1 MKMLKIINDLFYMPR
16 SIMGEPSRQ
25 TLFYI
30 KKLVNEIK
38 ILKFRSGTKAF
49 DWIVPE
55 EWNIKDAYIK
65 DIKGKKILDFKKN
78 LLSVVYHSMPINKWI
93 NRKDL
98 LEKIHSDDSL
108 PNAVPYVTSY
118 YRKYWGFCMSANQ
131 KKKLKSKKY
140 FIKIDSSFK
149 KGFLEIGEYFKRG
162 SKNKEI
168 FFSTYTCHPSMA
180 NDNTASLALQIYL
193 IKYVKEKYKKSR
205 FSYRF
210 IFIPET
216 IGSICYLSKKYK
228 VLKKNMLMGFAISC
242 VGDNKQYSII
252 QSREGGKL
260 SDKALEAA
268 LVNKKNL
275 VRYSYLE
282 RGSDERQYCYP
293 GIDLPV
299 SGFCR
304 SRYHTFKEYHTDQ
317 DNLKYISEEGLNNS
331 FEVFKNIIDAIEN
344 KNFIPKNKYL
354 CEPNLGRRNLMSTIG
369 KKFYYKNKSLKNF
382 LAYSD
387 GKRNLFEISNLIKI
401 NLKETLNICNILNKK
416 RLI

>member
-1 MKMLKIINDLFYMPR
+1 
-16 SIMGEPSRQ
+16 MGEPSRQ

-282 RGSDERQYCYP
+282 RGSDERQFNWP
-293 GIDLPV
+293 GIDIPMT
-299 SGFCR
+299 SFFRTKYGE
-304 SRYHTFKEYHTDQ
+304 YPEYHTSEDTFGRVVTKKGLMGSFKIMKFSIESIMKNYYPIATVFCEPKMDKRGLYSYLSFTEKKFNYQ
-317 DNLKYISEEGLNNS
+317 RKYID
-331 FEVFKNIIDAIEN
+331 FMI
-344 KNFIPKNKYL
+344 
-354 CEPNLGRRNLMSTIG
+354 
-369 KKFYYKNKSLKNF
+369 
-382 LAYSD
+382 YSD
-387 GKRNLFEISNLIKI
+387 GKNNIDQIAKKIKLNYKISFKI
-401 NLKETLNICNILNKK
+401 FKLLLNKK
-416 RLI
+416 LIRV